1 VDRRRLGAAPIAA
14 RLPRTALLLTAILV
28 VSDLGLRALSVAATG
43 GAPEVFGTALVGA
56 AFACIAGL
64 LARRGRRGALVAAGA
79 ASGLAALDVVG
90 VAQAER
96 ALLDPTAWRPWLASA
111 EAALVAAAAVAAASV
126 IVATQSSS
134 MDRFP
139 TVARRAAVT
148 GLVGVIVVAAWTFLS
163 PPPASDGHADA
174 SSLRLA
180 GRAALGFAGLAII
193 AALWLASRRMIE
205 RAWTSGGGDSPTAV
219 RLAKLPGALVD
230 ELASPARQRAAEA
243 ERARIAADIHARL
256 LPGLRRAAIAATDP
270 GVPPSVALDVRAAMS
285 DAEALMES
293 RQSLVLETYGLVAAL
308 EWLAERTQTENGIE
322 VFVELDDATDALPI
336 PSEVARSVFRVALLA
351 VDNAVRH
358 GHPARIVLGLARE
371 GALARL
377 RVTDDGVGIEAASA
391 GRGGGGTG
399 SRPGR
404 GARDMTEEADAIR
417 GHLSI
422 SAASPGTRV
431 ELAWPIPIVAGDHAM
446 TPAGI
451 PDGPGLTAG

>member
-1 VDRRRLGAAPIAA
+1 L
-14 RLPRTALLLTAILV
+14 LRTALLLTAILV
-28 VSDLGLRALSVAATG
+28 VSDLGLRAVSVAAKG

-64 LARRGRRGALVAAGA
+64 LARRERGGALVAAGA
-79 ASGLAALDVVG
+79 ASALAALDVVG

-96 ALLDPTAWRPWLASA
+96 ALLDPTAWQPWLASA
-111 EAALVAAAAVAAASV
+111 ETALVAAAAVAAASV

-180 GRAALGFAGLAII
+180 GRAALGFAGLAVI
-193 AALWLASRRMIE
+193 AALWLSSRRKIE
-205 RAWTSGGGDSPTAV
+205 RAWTSGGVGDSPTAV

-230 ELASPARQRAAEA
+230 ELASPARQRAADA

-293 RQSLVLETYGLVAAL
+293 RQSLVLETFGLVAAL
-308 EWLAERTQTENGIE
+308 EWLAERTQTENDIE
-322 VFVELDDATDALPI
+322 VFVELGDATDALLI
-336 PSEVARSVFRVALLA
+336 PTEVARSVFRVALLA

-358 GHPARIVLGLARE
+358 GHPARIGLGLARE

-377 RVTDDGVGIEAASA
+377 RVSDDGVGVEAASA

-404 GARDMTEEADAIR
+404 GVRDMTEEADTIR

-422 SAASPGTRV
+422 TAASPGTRV
-431 ELAWPIPIVAGDHAM
+431 ELTWPIPIVAGDHAT